1 MYLPPAIRA
10 LVRLAGPRRRVLAL
24 AAFTFASLSAGLL
37 AAACAPRGP
46 APIAYDAD
54 ACDYCRMTISD
65 RRFGAEIVTNKGR
78 TLTFDSI
85 ECLADYVAANEAR
98 GIVRSV
104 WVSDY
109 AHPGT
114 LVPAEGARF
123 LRARGPAGS
132 PMGKGLLAVVA
143 EGDVTAMRARTGS
156 EPLGWRDVVAIAAR
170 EGHGA
175 GQPTGVA
182 EAASHTPATDA
193 R

>member
-1 MYLPPAIRA
+1 MRLPPAIRT

-24 AAFTFASLSAGLL
+24 AAFLL
-37 AAACAPRGP
+37 AAACGPRGP
-46 APIAYDAD
+46 VPIAYDAD
-54 ACDYCRMTISD
+54 TCDYCRMTISD
-65 RRFGAEIVTNKGR
+65 PRFGAEIVTTKGR

-98 GIVRSV
+98 GVVGSV

-114 LVPAEGARF
+114 LVPAERARF

-143 EGDVTAMRARTGS
+143 DDDVTAIRARTGS

-175 GQPTGVA
+175 GQSAGVA